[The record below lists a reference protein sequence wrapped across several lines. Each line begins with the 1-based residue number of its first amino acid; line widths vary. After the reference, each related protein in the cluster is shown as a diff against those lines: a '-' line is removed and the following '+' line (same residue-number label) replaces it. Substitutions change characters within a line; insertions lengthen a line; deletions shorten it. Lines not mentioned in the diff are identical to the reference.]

1 MFRRAR
7 PTIRPTRFKE
17 VLDKVEIVETR
28 KRTQSSQKPTH
39 QTSQSQKT
47 EQQTKQP
54 LPTRASSQFPC
65 SFCGKVF
72 NNKFMLDR
80 HVAIHTG
87 EKKHV
92 CPECKKSF
100 IQKTDLDRHVATHS
114 DSKPFVCE
122 IQGCGKGH
130 KTMKN
135 LSCHIFRAHFCQYD
149 GQTSSRKRVKDTEI
163 EMHYRCDICRKS
175 CPSWISYM
183 RHISLHGSYRIL
195 TGEEL
200 KIQNEKMRV
209 HSPIRIVDCTQD
221 SGSSQRSYSKA
232 VVPTRILVNKIPYSS
247 NSKSTDDIAVTQNQK
262 IGYEFVDENEF
273 LPDENDPHEL
283 IRRHMK
289 LVKTCNEPDF
299 IWDDDETSLKL
310 EPEDEPSSVI
320 ETSAYHFETE

>member
-1 MFRRAR
+1 M
-7 PTIRPTRFKE
+7 T
-17 VLDKVEIVETR
+17 TR
-28 KRTQSSQKPTH
+28 KRNQPQKTAQ
-39 QTSQSQKT
+39 QTSQP
-47 EQQTKQP
+47 EQTKQP
-54 LPTRASSQFPC
+54 LPTLPTRASSKLSPC

-72 NNKFMLDR
+72 NNRFMLER

-135 LSCHIFRAHFCQYD
+135 LSCHIFRAHFQHN
-149 GQTSSRKRVKDTEI
+149 GGPRTRVKDANI
-163 EMHYRCDICRKS
+163 EMNYRCDICRKVCS
-175 CPSWISYM
+175 SWISYM
-183 RHISLHGSYRIL
+183 RHISLHGSYRVL
-195 TGEEL
+195 SEEEL

-209 HSPIRIVDCTQD
+209 HSPPMRIIIHPTQE
-221 SGSSQRSYSKA
+221 SMPSQRSKA

-247 NSKSTDDIAVTQNQK
+247 NSKGTDQNTSMQNQK
-262 IGYEFVDENEF
+262 IDYEFVDENEF
-273 LPDENDPHEL
+273 LPDENDPDEL

-299 IWDDDETSLKL
+299 IWDDETSFKF
-310 EPEDEPSSVI
+310 EPDDEPSSVI
-320 ETSAYHFETE
+320 ETSAYQFETE